1 LKNPWVIISK
11 YIPEP
16 IKEVYRQIRPRLLS
30 IGLVSHGTFD
40 QPVDEV
46 EASRDMS
53 VIVPI
58 LDSPEFLIRCLH
70 SLEMYAPNAEIIL
83 VDDGSIMQETLH
95 ILEDFHHRN
104 NWLLIRNDE
113 SVGHSRACET
123 GARFATRPYI
133 CLLNSD
139 TVVTPWSWSAAKH
152 AFETEA
158 RVAVTG
164 PSTSWA
170 FTNQVVLKANY
181 CRHHWNDCQ
190 IFAFAEKYVE
200 AHECSALVDLTE
212 ISGCAF
218 FIRKEIWEEFGGFDE
233 KLQNYGNE
241 TELYIRL
248 LKTGWRL
255 VWTRNSYI
263 HHFGNISYGMEMKI
277 PKVIFAQDFIKKKHG
292 EQPHA

>member
-1 LKNPWVIISK
+1 MIRK

-16 IKEVYRQIRPRLLS
+16 IKMCFRLIRAILYRLIYARVG
-30 IGLVSHGTFD
+30 IGLTRTGTFD
-40 QPVDEV
+40 QPKDEK
-46 EASRDMS
+46 EASREMS

-83 VDDGSIMQETLH
+83 VDDGSIMEETMR
-95 ILEDFHHRN
+95 IIEDFHNKN
-104 NWLLIRNDE
+104 NWLLVRNDK
-113 SVGHSRACET
+113 SVGHSRTCET

-152 AFETEA
+152 TFETEH

-170 FTNQVVLKANY
+170 FTKQVVPEAKY

-190 IFAFAEKYVE
+190 IF
-200 AHECSALVDLTE
+200 
-212 ISGCAF
+212 
-218 FIRKEIWEEFGGFDE
+218 
-233 KLQNYGNE
+233 
-241 TELYIRL
+241 L
-248 LKTGWRL
+248 L
-255 VWTRNSYI
+255 
-263 HHFGNISYGMEMKI
+263 
-277 PKVIFAQDFIKKKHG
+277 
-292 EQPHA
+292 